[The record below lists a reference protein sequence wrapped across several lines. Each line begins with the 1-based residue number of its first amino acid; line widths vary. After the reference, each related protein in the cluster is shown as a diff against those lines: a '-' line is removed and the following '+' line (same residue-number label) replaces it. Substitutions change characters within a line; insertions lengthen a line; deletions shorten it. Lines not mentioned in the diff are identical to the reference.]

1 MRASVAEAPSAA
13 RLAPGGRARTGRRA
27 AGRPW
32 RDVAALAAIA
42 AAVGW
47 LYWQPL
53 LEPGIWFPAGGGDL
67 ASLIYPNYRFAAE
80 SLRAGELPLW
90 NPYIQ
95 AGAPFAADIQSG
107 LLYPVNLVA
116 FLAWPRVSYR
126 VVAALALFHLW
137 LAGALAYACARGFG
151 WGRLGAL
158 AGGITYALSD
168 YFVVHVGNLNL
179 VAGAAW
185 LPLLLLGAHR
195 AALAAARGRS
205 HALAR
210 RWTAVGALALAMA
223 ALAGHVQPLLFAA
236 AILLLTGLVH
246 GLATARRRG
255 RPREWRRPAA
265 SAAALGAVALLGLGA
280 AAVQLIP
287 AAELTRWSVRAEIP
301 YETSTEYSLPPEQ
314 LISLLVPGF
323 FGRGPDAYW
332 GQWLRTEAGYAG
344 VLPLVL
350 AGLYLALRLRRGGL
364 TIWLVWL
371 VGAAGLLI
379 ALGGYTALH
388 GLLYRFAPLFGSL
401 RASARTIVLA
411 DLAIALLAA
420 GGLSLLTRP
429 PPADRRRLDAYLDL
443 VGRLLAFAVAL
454 VPLGLVLLLLLRE
467 HPALPRATGAV
478 EGWKMFALWLGGSLA
493 IVRGRAARL
502 APTTLALVAI
512 GWLTLDLVTNAQG
525 LELTRQ
531 DPERGFER
539 PSVVE
544 FLRRDA
550 EPFRIDT
557 DTGVWDVWQPNTAML
572 QRLPDV
578 VGGIHPLELA
588 DFRRYWS
595 GLGSRSTPLYDLLN
609 ARYLIGKKGVP
620 LDRDRFELA
629 FDDDPELSVFRNR
642 RALPRAF
649 LVAGGVAA
657 PDHER
662 AYELIHQPGFD
673 PRAYAVVES
682 AAGSDARGPA
692 GEARLLSYRASALA
706 IEVAPTAP
714 GFVVLSEVW
723 YPGWSA
729 TVDGRPAPV
738 LRADYLFRAVP
749 VGPGD
754 RRVELRFEPTGWRLG
769 LAVSLAAWA
778 VIAAL
783 GLVPARLG
791 R

>member
-1 MRASVAEAPSAA
+1 VSAPVAEPPSAP
-13 RLAPGGRARTGRRA
+13 RVAPTGAATTTRRDV
-27 AGRPW
+27 GLPW
-32 RDVAALAAIA
+32 RGAAALAAIA
-42 AAVGW
+42 GAVAW
-47 LYWQPL
+47 LYWRPL
-53 LEPGIWFPAGGGDL
+53 FEPGVWFPAGGGDL

-80 SLRAGELPLW
+80 SLRAGDLPLW

-107 LLYPVNLVA
+107 LLYPVNLIV
-116 FLAWPRVSYR
+116 FLASPRVSYR
-126 VVAALALFHLW
+126 LVEALALFHVW

-151 WGRLGAL
+151 WSRGGAL

-168 YFVVHVGNLNL
+168 YFVVHIGNLNL
-179 VAGAAW
+179 IAGAAW

-195 AALAAARGRS
+195 AALAARPGSSAQPV
-205 HALAR
+205 R
-210 RWTAVGALALAMA
+210 RWTAVGAFALAMA
-223 ALAGHVQPLLFAA
+223 ALAGHVQPLLFAG
-236 AILLLTGLVH
+236 AILALTALTH
-246 GLATARRRG
+246 GFARARER
-255 RPREWRRPAA
+255 REWRQLAA
-265 SAAALGAVALLGLGA
+265 LAAALGAIALLGLGA

-287 AAELTRWSVRAEIP
+287 AAELTGQSIRAEIP
-301 YETSTEYSLPPEQ
+301 YEKPIEYSLPPEQ

-350 AGLYLALRLRRGGL
+350 AGVYLVLRLRRGGL
-364 TIWLVWL
+364 TVWLIGL
-371 VGAAGLLI
+371 VGATGLLV
-379 ALGGYTALH
+379 ALGGYTALY
-388 GLLYRFAPLFGSL
+388 GLLYRFLPVFGSL

-420 GGLSLLTRP
+420 GGLAVLTKPQRP
-429 PPADRRRLDAYLDL
+429 GDRRQFDGY
-443 VGRLLAFAVAL
+443 VGLLGRVLAFAAAL

-467 HPALPRATGAV
+467 NPALPRATAAV
-478 EGWKMFALWLGGSLA
+478 EGWTMFVIWLGGSLA
-493 IVRGRAARL
+493 IVRARRPDWL
-502 APTTLALVAI
+502 APATLTLVAI

-531 DPERGFER
+531 NPERGFER
-539 PSVVE
+539 PAVVD
-544 FLRRDA
+544 FLRRDP

-557 DTGVWDVWQPNTAML
+557 DTGVWDVWQPNTAMV

-609 ARYLIGKKGVP
+609 ARYLIGKKGIP
-620 LDRDRFELA
+620 LDRDKFELV
-629 FDDDPELSVFRNR
+629 FDDDAELSVFRNR

-649 LVAGGVAA
+649 LVAGAVSA

-662 AYELIHQPGFD
+662 AYELVHEAGFD
-673 PRAYAVVES
+673 PRAYAVLEGPAASAVRG
-682 AAGSDARGPA
+682 AAGQ
-692 GEARLLSYRASALA
+692 ARLSSYRSGA
-706 IEVAPTAP
+706 IVVDVAPATP
-714 GFVVLSEVW
+714 GYLVLAEVW

-754 RRVELRFEPTGWRLG
+754 RTVELRFEPTGWRLA
-769 LAVSLAAWA
+769 LFATLAAWA
-778 VIAAL
+778 AIAAL
-783 GLVPARLG
+783 WLWPAPAG

>member
-1 MRASVAEAPSAA
+1 VRAPAAEAPAA
-13 RLAPGGRARTGRRA
+13 DRLAALGPAAPGRCAPGQ
-27 AGRPW
+27 PW
-32 RDVAALAAIA
+32 RDVAALAAVA
-42 AAVGW
+42 AAVAW
-47 LYWQPL
+47 LYWRPL
-53 LEPGIWFPAGGGDL
+53 FEPGVWFPAGGGDL

-107 LLYPVNLVA
+107 LLYPLNLVA
-116 FLAWPRVSYR
+116 FLAWPRISYR
-126 VVAALALFHLW
+126 VVEALALFHVW

-151 WGRLGAL
+151 WSRGGAL
-158 AGGITYALSD
+158 AGGITYELSD
-168 YFVVHVGNLNL
+168 YFVVHIGNLNL

-195 AALAAARGRS
+195 AAGAAWSAP
-205 HALAR
+205 LAR
-210 RWTAVGALALAMA
+210 RWTAVGALALAMT
-223 ALAGHVQPLLFAA
+223 ALAGHVQPLLFAG
-236 AILLLTGLVH
+236 AILVLTALVH
-246 GLATARRRG
+246 GSASARG
-255 RPREWRRPAA
+255 RRWRREWRRPAA
-265 SAAALGAVALLGLGA
+265 QAAALGAVALLGLGA

-301 YETSTEYSLPPEQ
+301 FEKSTEYSLPPEQ

-350 AGLYLALRLRRGGL
+350 AGVYLTLRLRRGGL
-364 TIWLVWL
+364 TVWLIGL
-371 VGAAGLLI
+371 VGAAGLLV

-388 GLLYRFAPLFGSL
+388 GLLYRFVPVFGSL
-401 RASARTIVLA
+401 RAPARTIVLA

-420 GGLSLLTRP
+420 GGLFVLTRP
-429 PPADRRRLDAYLDL
+429 QRPDDRRRLDAYAGLL
-443 VGRLLAFAVAL
+443 ARILAFAAAL
-454 VPLGLVLLLLLRE
+454 VPVGLVLLLLLRE
-467 HPALPRATGAV
+467 NPALPRATSAV
-478 EGWKMFALWLGGSLA
+478 EGWTMFVIWLGGSLA
-493 IVRGRAARL
+493 IVSARRPEWL
-502 APTTLALVAI
+502 TPRTLTLVAV
-512 GWLTLDLVTNAQG
+512 GWLTLDLVTSAQG

-531 DPERGFER
+531 DPERDFER

-620 LDRDRFELA
+620 LDRDKFELA
-629 FDDDPELSVFRNR
+629 FDGDPELSVFRNR

-649 LVAGGVAA
+649 LVAGAVAA

-662 AYELIHQPGFD
+662 AYELIHEEGFD
-673 PRAYAVVES
+673 PRAYAVVE
-682 AAGSDARGPA
+682 AATGLDARGPA
-692 GEARLLSYRASALA
+692 GEARLLSYRAGALSV
-706 IEVAPTAP
+706 EVAPTAP
-714 GFVVLSEVW
+714 GLLVLAEVW

-738 LRADYLFRAVP
+738 VRADYLFRAVP

-778 VIAAL
+778 AIAAL
-783 GLVPARLG
+783 GLSPARLG